1 MKPEEIAVLRIL
13 YKYKTPQK
21 LSILVGGFPD
31 ESSYLIKDAISTLQS
46 LSLISLFDCTSGLY
60 VTLNRDTKWA
70 VLKLIEGD
78 QRNYCSRKLL
88 DNRAGREYMGS
99 KGFSIQDSFRPKLGL
114 IKRDDRELLL
124 RIPRRAVKTSATLLL
139 ISIVFLGTIA
149 ILNSQS
155 TSTGNGSFYGG
166 IDDAQVVLTSLPGAS
181 IQNGNFN
188 GATHVYTIV
197 SNSDVPSYYIISA
210 EQTILV
216 LRPVSQISS
225 NFQGSNFSSSVFP
238 NDLEKVI
245 AST

>member
-21 LSILVGGFPD
+21 LSTLVGGFPD

-46 LSLISLFDCTSGLY
+46 LSLISLIDCTSELY
-60 VTLNRDTKWA
+60 VTLNRDMKKV

-78 QRNYCSRKLL
+78 HQKYGSRKLL
-88 DNRAGREYMGS
+88 DNRAEQESMS
-99 KGFSIQDSFRPKLGL
+99 SEGFSIQDSFRPKSGL

-139 ISIVFLGTIA
+139 LSIVFLGTIA
-149 ILNSQS
+149 ILNSQ
-155 TSTGNGSFYGG
+155 TTATGNGSFYDG
-166 IDDAQVVLTSLPGAS
+166 INDAQVVLSSLPGTS
-181 IQNGNFN
+181 TREGNFN
-188 GATHVYTIV
+188 AATHVYTVV
-197 SNSDVPSYYIISA
+197 SNSDAPSYYIIPA

-216 LRPVSQISS
+216 LRQVSQIPS
-225 NFQGSNFSSSVFP
+225 NSNFSFSVFP

>member
-1 MKPEEIAVLRIL
+1 MLRIL

-21 LSILVGGFPD
+21 LSTLVGGFPD

-46 LSLISLFDCTSGLY
+46 LSLISLIDCTSELY
-60 VTLNRDTKWA
+60 VTLNRDMKKA

-78 QRNYCSRKLL
+78 QKYGSRKLL
-88 DNRAGREYMGS
+88 ENRAEQESMSLEGS
-99 KGFSIQDSFRPKLGL
+99 CIQDSFRPKLGL

-139 ISIVFLGTIA
+139 LSIVFLGTIA
-149 ILNSQS
+149 ILNSQ
-155 TSTGNGSFYGG
+155 TTATGNGSFYDG
-166 IDDAQVVLTSLPGAS
+166 INDAQVVLSSLPGAS
-181 IQNGNFN
+181 TRDGNFN
-188 GATHVYTIV
+188 AATHVYTVV
-197 SNSDVPSYYIISA
+197 SNSDIPSYYIIPG

-216 LRPVSQISS
+216 LWQVSQIPS
-225 NFQGSNFSSSVFP
+225 NSNFSFSVFP

>member
-31 ESSYLIKDAISTLQS
+31 ESSYLIQDAISTLQS
-46 LSLISLFDCTSGLY
+46 RSLISLIDRTPELY
-60 VTLNRDTKWA
+60 VTLNRDTKRT

-78 QRNYCSRKLL
+78 QRNCGSSKLL
-88 DNRAGREYMGS
+88 DTRTERESMGS
-99 KGFSIQDSFRPKLGL
+99 KGLIQDSFPLRLGL
-114 IKRDDRELLL
+114 NKRDDRELLL
-124 RIPRRAVKTSATLLL
+124 RIPGRTVKTSAALLL

-155 TSTGNGSFYGG
+155 TATGNGNFY
-166 IDDAQVVLTSLPGAS
+166 DRSSYAQVVLTSPPDAYMRV
-181 IQNGNFN
+181 GNIN
-188 GATHVYTIV
+188 TATHVDTV
-197 SNSDVPSYYIISA
+197 VPNSDVPSYYIIPA
-210 EQTILV
+210 DQAIFV
-216 LRPVSQISS
+216 LRQVSQISS
-225 NFQGSNFSSSVFP
+225 NSQTSNFSSSAFS

>member
-1 MKPEEIAVLRIL
+1 MKSEEIAVLRIL

-21 LSILVGGFPD
+21 LSTLVGGFPD

-46 LSLISLFDCTSGLY
+46 LSLISLIDCTSELY
-60 VTLNRDTKWA
+60 VTLNRDMKKA

-78 QRNYCSRKLL
+78 QKYGSRKLL
-88 DNRAGREYMGS
+88 DNRAEQESMSSEGS
-99 KGFSIQDSFRPKLGL
+99 FIQDSFRPKLGL

-139 ISIVFLGTIA
+139 LSIVFLGTIA
-149 ILNSQS
+149 ILNSQ
-155 TSTGNGSFYGG
+155 TTATGNRSFYNG
-166 IDDAQVVLTSLPGAS
+166 INDAQVVLSSLPGAS
-181 IQNGNFN
+181 TRDGNFN
-188 GATHVYTIV
+188 AATHVYTVV
-197 SNSDVPSYYIISA
+197 SNSDVPSYYIIPA

-216 LRPVSQISS
+216 LWQVSQIPS
-225 NFQGSNFSSSVFP
+225 NSNFSFSVFP